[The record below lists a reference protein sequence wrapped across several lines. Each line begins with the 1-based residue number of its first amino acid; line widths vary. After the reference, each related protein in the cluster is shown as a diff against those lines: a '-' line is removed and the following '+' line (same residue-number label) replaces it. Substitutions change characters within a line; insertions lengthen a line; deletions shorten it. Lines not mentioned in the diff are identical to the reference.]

1 MFVEVS
7 TEEHIAKVVSL
18 AEEIWTEHY
27 TPIIGKEQVEYML
40 GKFQSK
46 DAVSEQLRNGCRYF
60 LMEENDSFIGYL
72 AIQPKGDE
80 LFLSK
85 IYFKS
90 AIRRKG
96 YGRKAIQFLETLAR
110 EGRFKKITLT
120 VNKNNTGSIKAYE
133 KIGFR
138 NVGSIVQDIGNGFV
152 MDDYKMEKAV

>member
-1 MFVEVS
+1 MFIEVS

-18 AEEIWTEHY
+18 AEEIWTEYY

-46 DAVSEQLRNGCRYF
+46 ESVSEQIKSGCRYF
-60 LMEENDSFIGYL
+60 LIEEVGRFIGY
-72 AIQPKGDE
+72 AAVQPKGDE

-85 IYFKS
+85 IYLKS
-90 AIRRKG
+90 SVRCKG
-96 YGRKAIQFLETLAR
+96 YGGKTVKFLETLAR

-120 VNKNNTGSIKAYE
+120 VNKYNSDSIKAYE
-133 KIGFR
+133 KMGFK
-138 NVGSIVQDIGNGFV
+138 NVGSVIQDIGNGFV